1 MENLSKHFSYKEF
14 TYSPT
19 AVMKE
24 LDNTPKATDLEN
36 GKLLCE
42 NILEKLREKFGLIK
56 ITSFYRGFRL
66 NKAIGGSKTS
76 QHCFGQAADF
86 VVIGTKL
93 SVVMEWI
100 VNESNLPFDQVI
112 YEDIQKDGEAVW
124 IHISYSKKRTRKE
137 ALTMK
142 KVNGKSTYM
151 PYKSLSN

>member
-24 LDNTPKATDLEN
+24 LDNTPTAEHLAN

-42 NILEKLREKFGLIK
+42 NILEKLREKFGPIK

-66 NKAIGGSKTS
+66 NKAVGGSKTS
-76 QHCFGQAADF
+76 QHCYGQAADF

-93 SVVMEWI
+93 SVVMDWI

-124 IHISYSKKRTRKE
+124 IHISYSKKRTRRE
-137 ALTMK
+137 TLTMK